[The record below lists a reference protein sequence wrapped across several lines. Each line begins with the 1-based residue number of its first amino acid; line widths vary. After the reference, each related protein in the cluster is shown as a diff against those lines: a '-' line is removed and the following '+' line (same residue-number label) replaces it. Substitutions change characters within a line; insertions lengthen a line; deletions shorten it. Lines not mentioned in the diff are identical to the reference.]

1 MCALAAA
8 SDGSATTMLLM
19 GNIRADANFPTLT
32 IGAPVY
38 VGETPG
44 DIQVAIP
51 TGADCVI
58 RRVGYALTADALYF
72 NPSMDSQIAVA

>member
-1 MCALAAA
+1 
-8 SDGSATTMLLM
+8 M
-19 GNIRADANFPTLT
+19 GNIRADSKFPAMT
-32 IGAPVY
+32 IGAAMY

-44 DIQVAIP
+44 AIQVAIP

-58 RRVGYALTADALYF
+58 RRVGYALTADELYF